1 MAVSGQTEQEQPHA
15 TEQLQCE
22 HAQKGQN
29 ARGEQPGTAPKPAQE
44 PASVGPHDTWA
55 HTIEQTGTP
64 GPVKRYPAGALQ
76 VTVVEPEAVR
86 QEDPRVQA

>member
-1 MAVSGQTEQEQPHA
+1 MRARTK
-15 TEQLQCE
+15 
-22 HAQKGQN
+22 KGQS
-29 ARGEQPGTAPKPAQE
+29 ARGVQPVKAPKPAQE
-44 PASVGPHDTWA
+44 PASVRPHDTWA

-64 GPVKRYPAGALQ
+64 GPVKRNPAGALQ